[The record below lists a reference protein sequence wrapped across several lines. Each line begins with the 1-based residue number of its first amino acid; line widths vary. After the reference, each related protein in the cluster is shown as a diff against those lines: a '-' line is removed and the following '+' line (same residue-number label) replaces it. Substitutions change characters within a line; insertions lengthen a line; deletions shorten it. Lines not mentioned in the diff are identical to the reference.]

1 MSTKAGARRRAQA
14 VLRRPR
20 GLRARYR
27 TSSAAAGLGGTFAGK
42 ISKTAKKS
50 GGGK

>member
-1 MSTKAGARRRAQA
+1 MSAKAGLRRRAQA
-14 VLRRPR
+14 VLRRPK

-27 TSSAAAGLGGTFAGK
+27 TSNAAAASSFAGK

>member
-1 MSTKAGARRRAQA
+1 MSAKAGLRRRAQA
-14 VLRRPR
+14 VLRRPK

-27 TSSAAAGLGGTFAGK
+27 TSSAAAGSGFSGK
-42 ISKTAKKS
+42 VSKTARKS